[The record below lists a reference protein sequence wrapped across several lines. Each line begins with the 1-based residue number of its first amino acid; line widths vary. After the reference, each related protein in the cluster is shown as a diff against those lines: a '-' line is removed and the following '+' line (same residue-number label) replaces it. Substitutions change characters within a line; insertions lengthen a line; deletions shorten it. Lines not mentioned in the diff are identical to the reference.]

1 MPKFLVK
8 TSSFVLIDLQRGKRY
23 VGAPLVHR
31 IQAPQKGNTC
41 GLYAFNPLRFR
52 FGNQYPT
59 TNRDRNIELV
69 FSMYRCGLNKIDF
82 NKPICKL
89 LLEEICDFLASDLKK
104 ITMDEVKNYLLE
116 LEKNLAA
123 FKKFSSDTVETQKQ
137 IQQYKEICQEFID
150 NDYEYDDFEEF
161 LTQKANIDLIK
172 LAQKTIASL
181 SFITAFE
188 PKEVLNNYV
197 DESIKSVVNSRD
209 NYGSMLRLNL
219 DNPEF
224 LAPIY
229 HQAVLNLAA
238 SCFQLEGSDWDPT
251 MPIEA
256 LMETLEEFGPQVI
269 YTEPCV
275 LFDSANCQLEV
286 DGGDSYKIYSAGKTI
301 DEKEGCHSLLIVGA
315 ENCDGEPF
323 VYLSDPNVPPPLK
336 GPTLLYKIPYSELLM
351 KIHNIY
357 GVSLQEDADKVKGPF
372 SFQAKKGN
380 FDRLYDF
387 VNGHQ
392 LYQPLENPNKNK
404 ATGPGV
410 G

>member
-8 TSSFVLIDLQRGKRY
+8 TSGLVLIDLQRGKRY
-23 VGAPLVHR
+23 VGTPLVHR

-52 FGNQYPT
+52 FGNQYPV
-59 TNRDRNIELV
+59 TNRERHIELA
-69 FSMYRCGLNKIDF
+69 FSSYRRGLNKIDS
-82 NKPICKL
+82 NKPICQL
-89 LLEEICDFLASDLKK
+89 LFEEICDFLVSEREI
-104 ITMDEVKNYLLE
+104 ITIAEVKIYLSE
-116 LEKNLAA
+116 LEKNLADA
-123 FKKFSSDTVETQKQ
+123 KKISADTLSIQ
-137 IQQYKEICQEFID
+137 IEQYRQICQEFID
-150 NDYEYDDFEEF
+150 SDYEYDDFEEF
-161 LTQKANIDLIK
+161 LIQKQNIDLIK

-181 SFITAFE
+181 SCITAFE

-197 DESIKSVVNSRD
+197 NESIKSVVNSKE
-209 NYGSMLRLNL
+209 NYGSMLRLTL

-238 SCFQLEGSDWDPT
+238 SCFQLEGSDWDPA

-256 LMETLEEFGPQVI
+256 LMQTLEEFGPQVI

-275 LFDSANCQLEV
+275 LFDIANCKLEV
-286 DGGDSYKIYSAGKTI
+286 DRDNYKIYSADKTI
-301 DEKEGCHSLLIVGA
+301 DENEGCHSLLIVGA

-323 VYLSDPNVPPPLK
+323 VYLADPNVPAPLK
-336 GPTLLYKIPYSELLM
+336 GPILLYKIPYSELLM

-357 GVSLQEDADKVKGPF
+357 GVSLQEDAEKVKGPF

-392 LYQPLENPNKNK
+392 PYQPLYNPHKAK
-404 ATGPGV
+404 ATGFGV

>member
-8 TSSFVLIDLQRGKRY
+8 TSGFVLIDLHRGKRY
-23 VGAPLVHR
+23 VGAPQVHR
-31 IQAPQKGNTC
+31 MQAPQKGDTC

-52 FGNQYPT
+52 FGNQYLA
-59 TNRDRNIELV
+59 TNRDRHIELV
-69 FSMYRCGLNKIDF
+69 FSTYRRAINKIDA
-82 NKPICKL
+82 NKPICEL
-89 LLEEICDFLASDLKK
+89 LLEEIRDFLASDLKK
-104 ITMDEVKNYLLE
+104 ITVADVKNYLLE

-123 FKKFSSDTVETQKQ
+123 FKKLSSDTVETQNQ
-137 IQQYKEICQEFID
+137 IQQYKEICQEFLD

-161 LTQKANIDLIK
+161 LIQKANIDLIK
-172 LAQKTIASL
+172 LAQRTIASL

-197 DESIKSVVNSRD
+197 NESIKSVVNSRD
-209 NYGSMLRLNL
+209 NYGSMLRLTL

-251 MPIEA
+251 KPIEA

-275 LFDSANCQLEV
+275 LFDSSNCKLEV
-286 DGGDSYKIYSAGKTI
+286 ESDTYKIYSAGKSI

-323 VYLSDPNVPPPLK
+323 VYLSDPNVPAPLK
-336 GPTLLYKIPYSELLM
+336 GPSPLYKIPYSELLM

-357 GVSLQEDADKVKGPF
+357 GVSLQEDADKIKGPF

-392 LYQPLENPNKNK
+392 PYQPLDNPNKTR
-404 ATGPGV
+404 AMRPSII
-410 G
+410 